1 MTFFCVKVWQ
11 HFSGKGRTLGH
22 CGFEGHSLISA
33 CWYSF
38 ESPRIS
44 GILMYTVYSIQA
56 KTSFAAN
63 NIRKYQAWPPLPKI
77 DVYCFPP
84 LKRTVYTC
92 FLIFENNT
100 SPNQNIHIFKK
111 HTCFLCSTHSF
122 FFFMS
127 PPPNPK
133 KQTKAKNMRGKHP
146 TLALH
151 CDHLLFIT
159 RACSP
164 TQCCVDCRLIDIKPE
179 SNSAALIQ
187 PDLMGFVSKAKPTLN
202 D

>member
-77 DVYCFPP
+77 DVYRFPP

-111 HTCFLCSTHSF
+111 HTRVFCVPPILF
-122 FFFMS
+122 FYVAPS
-127 PPPNPK
+127 QPQKTNKSK
-133 KQTKAKNMRGKHP
+133 KHEGETPHIGF
-146 TLALH
+146 AL
-151 CDHLLFIT
+151 
-159 RACSP
+159 
-164 TQCCVDCRLIDIKPE
+164 
-179 SNSAALIQ
+179 
-187 PDLMGFVSKAKPTLN
+187 
-202 D
+202 